1 MLYLLNNNKGPAVG
15 ITTQEKVHVTLSRH
29 VPHASLAYCLQLW
42 QQSPFTLKI
51 RKSRQTKV
59 GDFSCK
65 HGGTPQITVNND
77 LHPFLFLM
85 TYIHE
90 VAHLHVHKVHGHRVD
105 AHGEEWKSAFRTLM
119 IPVLNQEIFP
129 TNLLRALTRHM
140 INPKASTFTDSKLT
154 ELFRSFDPN
163 WSRTTLLSEISEG
176 SLFGLNGKWF
186 RKGALQ
192 RTRVLC
198 MELKTKKQFLV
209 PADMPVSGAQLSLL

>member
-1 MLYLLNNNKGPAVG
+1 MVPD
-15 ITTQEKVHVTLSRH
+15 KVYKTLSKH
-29 VPHASLAYCLQLW
+29 LPTPSLNYCYQLW

-65 HGGTPQITVNND
+65 HGGTPQITVNED
-77 LHPFLFLM
+77 LHQYLFLM
-85 TYIHE
+85 TYLHE
-90 VAHLHVHKVHGHRVD
+90 VAHLHVHKMYGHHIE
-105 AHGEEWKSAFRTLM
+105 AHGDIWKNTFRELM
-119 IPVLNQEIFP
+119 MPMMNSDVFP
-129 TNLLRALTRHM
+129 PNLLKALARHM
-140 INPKASTFTDSKLT
+140 TDPPASTFTDSKLT
-154 ELFRSFDPN
+154 ELFRSFDPR

-198 MELKTKKQFLV
+198 IEIKTKRQFLV
-209 PADMPVSGAQLSLL
+209 PADMPVSDAQLSLL

>member
-1 MLYLLNNNKGPAVG
+1 MTADKLH
-15 ITTQEKVHVTLSRH
+15 TTLSKH
-29 VPHASLAYCLQLW
+29 VPTSSLNYCYQLW

-65 HGGTPQITVNND
+65 HGGSPQITVNED
-77 LHPFLFLM
+77 LHPYLFLM

-90 VAHLHVHKVHGHRVD
+90 VAHLHVHEVHGHRVD
-105 AHGEEWKSAFRTLM
+105 AHGQEWKCTFKDLM
-119 IPVLNQEIFP
+119 MPLMNTDVFP
-129 TNLLRALTRHM
+129 PILLKALARHM
-140 INPKASTFTDSKLT
+140 ANPPASTFTDAKLT
-154 ELFRSFDPN
+154 EQFRSFDPRWN
-163 WSRTTLLSEISEG
+163 STTLLSEISEG
-176 SLFGLNGKWF
+176 SLFGLNGRWF

-198 MELKTKKQFLV
+198 VEIKSKRKFLV